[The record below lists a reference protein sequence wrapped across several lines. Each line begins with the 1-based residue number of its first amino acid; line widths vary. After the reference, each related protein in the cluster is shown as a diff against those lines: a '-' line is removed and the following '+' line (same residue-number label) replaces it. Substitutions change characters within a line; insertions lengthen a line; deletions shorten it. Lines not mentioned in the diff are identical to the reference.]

1 MDELRIESAM
11 RSTNWAWASWMT
23 VVSNSVLASY
33 SSVVQQ
39 PLAISIAGTGK
50 EELVC
55 WPAHGVGATLRSAT
69 NLAPPITWT
78 PVTNQPVLVS
88 TQWQITLPTDNSET
102 RFYQLQTQWSL

>member
-55 WPAHGVGATLRSAT
+55 WPAHGVGATLPFRDKSGPAYYLDT
-69 NLAPPITWT
+69 GHKPACPRKH
-78 PVTNQPVLVS
+78 PVADHAAN
-88 TQWQITLPTDNSET
+88 
-102 RFYQLQTQWSL
+102 